1 MSENKR
7 LNEGTIKKGG
17 LNPKPST
24 PRPPAPPAQ
33 KPPSTNNGN

>member
-1 MSENKR
+1 MSESKK

-17 LNPKPST
+17 LNNKPLS

-33 KPPSTNNGN
+33 TSSNTKNK